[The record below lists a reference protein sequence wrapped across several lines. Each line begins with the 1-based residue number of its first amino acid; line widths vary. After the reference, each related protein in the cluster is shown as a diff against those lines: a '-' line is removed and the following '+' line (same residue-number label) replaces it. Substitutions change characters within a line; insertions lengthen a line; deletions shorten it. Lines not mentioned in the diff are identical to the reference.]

1 MKIKIDSKN
10 VDKITAALDAVQGK
24 ANARTL
30 FAGSVSDLAD
40 LAERRLDRLDIP
52 KKYREGARAVFFEAD
67 LPGAYKY
74 KAETTRIIVERGK
87 TAWYLVDVSRILI
100 YPKQKG
106 RNHLILADQQLKVI
120 MSSYKEGVE
129 L

>member
-1 MKIKIDSKN
+1 MKIKIDAKN
-10 VDKITAALDAVQGK
+10 IDKITATLDAAQGK

-30 FAGSVSDLAD
+30 FAGFVSDLAD
-40 LAERRLDRLDIP
+40 RAERQLERLDIP

-74 KAETTRIIVERGK
+74 KAESTRIVIERGK
-87 TAWYLVDVSRILI
+87 AAWYLVDVSRIAI

-106 RNHLILADQQLKVI
+106 RNHLVLAEQQLDVI
-120 MSSYKEGVE
+120 MAGYREGIE

>member
-10 VDKITAALDAVQGK
+10 IDKITATLDAAQGK

-40 LAERRLDRLDIP
+40 RAERQLDRLDIP
-52 KKYREGARAVFFEAD
+52 KKYREGARAIYFEAG
-67 LPGAYKY
+67 LPNAYRY
-74 KAETTRIIVERGK
+74 QAETTRIEIIRGK
-87 TAWYLVDVSRILI
+87 SAWYFVDVSRIGI

-106 RNHLILADQQLKVI
+106 HNHLVLAEQQLDII
-120 MSSYKEGVE
+120 MAGYREGIE